1 MNLTIIKLYLRF
13 GLGIGFLS
21 AVADRFGWWPSSI
34 SAWGNWSSFL
44 DYTETIN
51 PWAPDVM
58 VPLLGLMATVA
69 EISLGICLFLGFRTR
84 IAARLSGL
92 LLLIFALAITLSS
105 GVKGA
110 FDYSVFAASAGAFG
124 LSTMKEK
131 YLELDQI
138 F

>member
-44 DYTETIN
+44 DYTEAIN
-51 PWAPDVM
+51 PWAPDAM
-58 VPLLGLMATVA
+58 IPLLGLMATLA
-69 EISLGICLFLGFRTR
+69 EISLGISLFLGFKTE
-84 IAARLSGL
+84 IVARLSGL
-92 LLLIFALAITLSS
+92 LLFIFALAITLSS
-105 GVKGA
+105 GIKGA

-138 F
+138 V